1 MWKRLAQAAA
11 IAGVAAIISGAF
23 ITSSDV
29 AAPQGTVTVISGA
42 FTTSSDVAAPQG
54 HPEIGVVPHMV
65 IAFLTIA
72 LVLSAAF
79 QGAQRIVASAAVLC
93 LAAAAAI
100 GWSYPLSPGAA
111 VWHAA
116 FAHLFV
122 ACMTVVLIARSW
134 SGPAVPLDA
143 SAHRGLRE
151 AALITPAAVFV
162 QIVFGALYRHQITG
176 IMPHMLGAMVVAL
189 LTMIV
194 SALVLQHFSQ
204 SRELKRAAILLIS
217 AVLLQVCLGI
227 AVFMMLLLNLSA
239 TAAFVWTAT
248 AHVTTG
254 TLVFAASV
262 VMAMEAWRHL
272 APARVAQPASA

>member
-1 MWKRLAQAAA
+1 MWKRIAQAAA
-11 IAGVAAIISGAF
+11 IAGLAAIVSGAF

-29 AAPQGTVTVISGA
+29 AAPQG
-42 FTTSSDVAAPQG
+42 
-54 HPEIGVVPHMV
+54 HPETGVVPHMV
-65 IAFLTIA
+65 IAFLAIA
-72 LVLSAAF
+72 LVFSAAF
-79 QGAQRIVASAAVLC
+79 QGAQRILAWAAVLC
-93 LAAAAAI
+93 LAAGAAI
-100 GWSYPLSPGAA
+100 GWNYPLSPGAA

-122 ACMTVVLIARSW
+122 ASLTVVLVARTW
-134 SGPAVPLDA
+134 SGPANPLDIG
-143 SAHRGLRE
+143 AHRGLRQ
-151 AALITPAAVFV
+151 AALITPAAVFA

-194 SALVLQHFSQ
+194 AAIVLQHFSQ

-217 AVLLQVCLGI
+217 AVLLQVVLGI
-227 AVFMMLLLNLSA
+227 SVFMMLLLNLSA

-248 AHVTTG
+248 AHVTVG

-272 APARVAQPASA
+272 APSGVALPASA